1 MNSLRENYILVN
13 KISQKYGDF
22 ASDDELKGWLTICL
36 LSDDFDVMSMSFE
49 SFIVTYVVKSEIFNV
64 IKLRDDHRTDK
75 DKTILLAE
83 HMIKNFGINTLNELR
98 RKTVCSVCDMCS
110 LIDDIESDIRDF
122 ANIDTLWNDLSITN
136 S

>member
-13 KISQKYGDF
+13 KISQKYGDA

-98 RKTVCSVCDMCS
+98 RKTVCSVCDMMY
-110 LIDDIESDIRDF
+110 
-122 ANIDTLWNDLSITN
+122 ATATLYQ
-136 S
+136 

>member
-1 MNSLRENYILVN
+1 MVN
-13 KISQKYGDF
+13 KISQKYGDA

>member
-13 KISQKYGDF
+13 KISQKYGDA

-98 RKTVCSVCDMCS
+98 KKTVCSVCDMCS

>member
-13 KISQKYGDF
+13 KISQKYGDA

>member
-13 KISQKYGDF
+13 KISQKYGDA

-49 SFIVTYVVKSEIFNV
+49 NFIVTYVVKSEIFNV

-98 RKTVCSVCDMCS
+98 KKTVCSVCDMCS